1 MTTFDQQFQKAWKLI
16 TPVGK
21 VTVSYLQRRMG
32 IGWNRGAK
40 IVDEMEKRGIIG
52 KIIDFKP
59 REVLKKYK
67 DQK

>member
-1 MTTFDQQFQKAWKLI
+1 MTTFDQQFQKAWKII

-32 IGWNRGAK
+32 IGWNRAAK

-52 KIIDFKP
+52 PTNFLTPRII
-59 REVLKKYK
+59 LKKYRRT
-67 DQK
+67 

>member
-1 MTTFDQQFQKAWKLI
+1 MTTFAQQFNRAWKII

-40 IVDEMEKRGIIG
+40 IVDEMEKRGIVG
-52 KIIDFKP
+52 PVVDLTP
-59 REVLKKYK
+59 RRVLKHHT
-67 DQK
+67 